1 MKYGRSLED
10 PSRGSRG
17 PLPAPQLGCR
27 PHRSLLSSS
36 LEGRG
41 PGVTQCGQWQTCWVD
56 DGDLRSGVS
65 ANLGPHCRGLQLGPS
80 PGPVPRAVLEPS
92 RAFLLSLQ

>member
-1 MKYGRSLED
+1 MGA
-10 PSRGSRG
+10 GA
-17 PLPAPQLGCR
+17 LPAPQLGCR

-41 PGVTQCGQWQTCWVD
+41 PGVTQCGQWQTCRVD
-56 DGDLRSGVS
+56 DGDLRSGVF